1 MAEIRPVQWVTLHD
15 IVGPISFFME
25 MSGVH
30 CLFMISGVTF
40 APLQLVTSEKKSPVP
55 RCSDTWE
62 ALSNFRVPGNQGYY
76 YVCVKA
82 KVNCATA
89 L

>member
-1 MAEIRPVQWVTLHD
+1 M
-15 IVGPISFFME
+15 
-25 MSGVH
+25 
-30 CLFMISGVTF
+30 FMISGVTF

-89 L
+89 LQLPWLALIITIFMVKVVP